1 LKIPDRTGHSSSA
14 GAMSEKQVQGTND
27 SSIVSKASAVERG
40 YFDDPFVSLMVRKR
54 ARRAPL
60 INRGYYIRMKAMDQ
74 ALQNFISATSSEG
87 QTRYII
93 SLGAGFDTAYFR
105 LKSNGLLD
113 GIYYIEIDYYD
124 VVANK
129 ARLIQQ
135 SELLTTVIGDYQ
147 LELGSN
153 LVVRSADYCLV
164 ASDLTHEPVL
174 AACLRE
180 LIPDWT
186 APALFFS
193 ECVLTYVAPKH
204 ADRLINWISQE
215 FPCSV
220 FLLYEQIRPYDG
232 FGVIMCQHFKGLG
245 SRLKCI
251 EKYPYL
257 ADQRERFS
265 VGWQRVEALD
275 MNAFYRSLDL
285 AERCRVEHLEVFDEF
300 EEWWAKC
307 EHYFVLAAHT
317 AGFRHRHHRARLLAR
332 RHGDCGE
339 EEEAVAEPPCWRVQ
353 QGLSQQPLGNL
364 TRVPVRPLPGGC
376 ADQFRLHW
384 TGLSPVELPQ
394 HAPLL
399 LRLGGYGVDPLG
411 PPATGAYPA

>member
-1 LKIPDRTGHSSSA
+1 
-14 GAMSEKQVQGTND
+14 MSEKQVQGTND

-105 LKSNGLLD
+105 LKSKGLLD

-135 SELLTTVIGDYQ
+135 SELLTTVI
-147 LELGSN
+147 
-153 LVVRSADYCLV
+153 VVRSADYCLV

-220 FLLYEQIRPYDG
+220 FLL
-232 FGVIMCQHFKGLG
+232 CQHFKGLG

-384 TGLSPVELPQ
+384 TGLSP
-394 HAPLL
+394 
-399 LRLGGYGVDPLG
+399 
-411 PPATGAYPA
+411 